1 VNEFT
6 DCFSAVADPPAR
18 AMRPDLSQYEQLTPE
33 QKAEVDAVST
43 AVWNVPP
50 PYDELLEAR
59 VKQLKEIDEELEL
72 LERYRNAGDFLALHS
87 GLKATRRNLQHMIQT
102 AEHEAARF

>member
-1 VNEFT
+1 MSTTN
-6 DCFSAVADPPAR
+6 DPSGYAT
-18 AMRPDLSQYEQLTPE
+18 LTPE
-33 QKAEVDAVST
+33 QKAEVDACLPERRALTDREKDVLRDCPT
-43 AVWNVPP
+43 WNVPP

>member
-43 AVWNVPP
+43 AVWHIPP

-59 VKQLKEIDEELEL
+59 VRQLKEIDERI
-72 LERYRNAGDFLALHS
+72 ERIMGSVRSWRGFTDEFRQLRLDIA
-87 GLKATRRNLQHMIQT
+87 HMIQT